1 MLINSRL
8 PNSYT
13 EFHENLTNGVAADTR
28 SWSDGLMD
36 GDRLHISRYFLLRKS
51 ALKTSTSVP

>member
-1 MLINSRL
+1 L

-13 EFHENLTNGVAADTR
+13 EFHENQTSGVAADTR
-28 SWSDGLMD
+28 SWSDRLTD
-36 GDRLHISRYFLLRKS
+36 GDRLNISRYFLLRNS